1 MARILPNRA
10 RARIYGPVFLW
21 GVMLSITH
29 GILQVSTRSSL
40 MTRHLICLLCNLL
53 TVVTCAAQADTGDS
67 ARPISLIPL
76 PAQLE
81 RASGSFSVD
90 SNTMIVVA
98 DDNPSTLRT
107 ATWLSELLYRTRGL
121 RLPLKHGA
129 MAHHAIVLRHDP
141 QLRQSA
147 KESYALDVTPQG
159 VSVSAG
165 DDAGLFR
172 GATTLWQLL
181 TPDAMQGA
189 VQVPALHIRDQ
200 PRFVWRGLML
210 DSARHFQSVDEVKR
224 LLDQMAQH
232 KFNVLHWHLTDDQ
245 GWRIEI
251 KRYPELTRIGAWRT
265 PPDAGHDGEPARY
278 GGFYTQ
284 RQIRDV
290 VAYAAARFITVVPE
304 IDMPGHAQAA
314 VASYPQLGVTGKRPG
329 VSTDWGVNPYL
340 YSVDEPTFTFIDNVL
355 DEVMAMFPS
364 RYIHIGGDEAIKD
377 QWQASPAVQA
387 KMHALGLKNEDAL
400 QGWFIG
406 RIGDYLEKHG
416 RRLIG
421 WDEILDGGNV
431 PADATVMSWRGN
443 KGAVRAAK
451 AGHDVVLSPAP
462 ELYFDQLQSDHAD
475 ETAGRIPAQ
484 DLAKVYG
491 FEPVPKELDASQAKH
506 VLGAQANV
514 WTEHMPSMQ
523 HVEHA
528 VFPRMDALSEVNWS
542 PAASRNWESFVA
554 RLPAQFARYRVQ
566 HVAYADSAFA
576 PTIEIDRI
584 AALAAGEATVTLAD
598 QAGSGN
604 LHFTLD
610 GTTPTLQSPI
620 YQTPFSVS
628 LPTTVRAASFAADG
642 SELAAP
648 RQRVLDRASLL
659 AVSGNAMP
667 NCPGSNFRL
676 RVQPMPDA
684 ASLAPVYSINLFDSC
699 QLYPATPMDDIRSIT
714 VDAVRLER
722 NYALAHEQKLV
733 VSRPHSTPF
742 GELVVHQD
750 TCDGEVLASLP
761 LPDPKHSK
769 RQFRLDGKLP
779 AQTGTHSLC
788 LLYTAP
794 IDGPLYAISS
804 AALSP

>member
-1 MARILPNRA
+1 MARILPKRA
-10 RARIYGPVFLW
+10 RAIIYGPVFLW

-29 GILQVSTRSSL
+29 GILQFSTWRSL
-40 MTRHLICLLCNLL
+40 MTRLLTCLLCGLL
-53 TVVTCAAQADTGDS
+53 SLMASAHADTLVQTK
-67 ARPISLIPL
+67 PISLIPQ
-76 PAQLE
+76 PAKLE
-81 RASGSFSVD
+81 RFSGSFIVD
-90 SNTMIVVA
+90 SSTTIVVA
-98 DDNPSTLRT
+98 DDKPSTLRT

-121 RLPLKHGA
+121 RLPIEQSAK
-129 MAHHAIVLRHDP
+129 AHHAIVLKHDT
-141 QLRQSA
+141 QLKQNA

-159 VSVSAG
+159 IRISAR

-172 GATTLWQLL
+172 GTTTLWQLL
-181 TPDAMQGA
+181 TQDAKRGS
-189 VQVPALHIRDQ
+189 VKVPALHIRDQ
-200 PRFVWRGLML
+200 PRFAWRGLML
-210 DSARHFQSVDEVKR
+210 DSARHFQSVADVER

-232 KFNVLHWHLTDDQ
+232 KLNVLHWHLTDDQ

-251 KRYPELTRIGAWRT
+251 KRYPELTRVGAWRT
-265 PPDAGHDGEPARY
+265 PPDAGRDGEPARY

-284 RQIRDV
+284 QQIRDV

-314 VASYPQLGVTGKRPG
+314 VASYPQLGVTGKRPK

-340 YSVDEPTFTFIDNVL
+340 YNVDEPTFTFIDNVL

-364 RYIHIGGDEAIKD
+364 RYIHVGGDEAIKD
-377 QWQASPAVQA
+377 QWQSSAAVQA
-387 KMHALGLKNEDAL
+387 KMHALGLKDEDAL

-406 RIGDYLEKHG
+406 RIGAYLEKHG

-431 PADATVMSWRGN
+431 LADATVMSWRGS
-443 KGAVRAAK
+443 KGAIRAAK
-451 AGHDVVLSPAP
+451 QGHLVVLSPAP
-462 ELYFDQLQSDHAD
+462 ELYFDQSQSDHAD
-475 ETAGRIPAQ
+475 ETAGRLPVQ
-484 DLAKVYG
+484 DLAKIYG
-491 FEPVPKELDASQAKH
+491 FEPVPKELNVSQAKF
-506 VLGAQANV
+506 VLGAQANA
-514 WTEHMPSMQ
+514 WTEHMPTMK

-528 VFPRMDALSEVNWS
+528 VFPRMDALSEVDWS
-542 PAASRNWESFVA
+542 PAASRNWDSFLS
-554 RLPAQFARYRVQ
+554 RLPAQFARYRAQ

-584 AALAAGEATVTLAD
+584 AALDAGKAAVTLAN
-598 QAGSGN
+598 QAGTGN
-604 LHFTLD
+604 LHFTLN

-628 LPTTVRAASFAADG
+628 LPTTVRVASYAADG
-642 SELAAP
+642 SEMAAP

-659 AVSGNAMP
+659 VVSGNAMP

-684 ASLAPVYSINLFDSC
+684 ASLAPVYSINLFNSC

-769 RQFRLDGKLP
+769 RQFQLDGKLP
-779 AQTGTHSLC
+779 AQTGSHPLC
-788 LLYTAP
+788 LLYTARV
-794 IDGPLYAISS
+794 DGPLYAIGSV
-804 AALSP
+804 ALSP